1 MGLYVQS
8 NKKIFFLEKF
18 TSIKIQLSD
27 LIETKK
33 QNYHFRLTEKIRDQ
47 NTSAKAYWPLLYS
60 TYFS

>member
-18 TSIKIQLSD
+18 TSIQIQLSD
-27 LIETKK
+27 FIETKK
-33 QNYHFRLTEKIRDQ
+33 QKYHSRLIEKLRDR
-47 NTSAKAYWPLLYS
+47 NTSATAYWPLLYS